1 MDEGILRLTPEGA
14 LDVARWVGAAYRSGH
29 FDWNLLAGDD
39 SDECIAERWR
49 MVRWLNDMKLL
60 DEPMADSDCKTA
72 DDKEGGAACMLTF
85 AFVGIRE
92 SAFASEVT
100 PEEVMAA

>member
-1 MDEGILRLTPEGA
+1 
-14 LDVARWVGAAYRSGH
+14 
-29 FDWNLLAGDD
+29 
-39 SDECIAERWR
+39 
-49 MVRWLNDMKLL
+49 MKLL

-72 DDKEGGAACMLTF
+72 DDREGGAACMLTF

-92 SAFASEVT
+92 SAFASDVS